1 LNFNNLE
8 FRSIAL
14 AVKTSGAKYDIFTK
28 IALVLVVLIIGFLI
42 LLPLA
47 NILVYSTQPSGSS
60 ILKNSWSDIVTRD
73 IIWNTVKLGL
83 SVAFLGTLLG
93 FIMAY
98 TQARVEFR
106 GKKILHI
113 INLIPII
120 SPPFAF
126 ATAVIVL
133 FGRSGIITRGLFD
146 WRPTLYGYPGLV
158 LVLTLSFFPIA
169 YMNLLGML
177 RSLDPALDEA
187 GSSLGASKW
196 KVFKT
201 VTLPLLIPGFAGSFL
216 LLFIEAIA
224 DLANPIIIGGNYT
237 VLASRAYMAINGDY
251 DISLAAGYSTL
262 LLLPA
267 LLVFLIQRYWAQKRS
282 VVSVTGKPSGRPT
295 MVTSKPAKFFLLS
308 VTGLLTSLVILV
320 YLTVVF
326 GAFVKIIGVNN
337 EFTLDNFRYLLGG
350 FANGAIKTT
359 ATLAFI
365 ATPLAGIFGMVIAWL
380 VIRKVRRGAEALDFL
395 GMLGIA
401 VPGTVIGIGY
411 AITYNDPV
419 KIGDFTIFPQVGG
432 GGAIL
437 GGAIAIVMVYIIR
450 SSPAGQRS
458 GISQLQQIDPA
469 IEEASAS
476 LGAAGGKTFRLI
488 TLPLISGAY
497 LSGLMYAFAHSMT
510 TLSPIIFLVT
520 PDTSILTQKILAEAD
535 QGRYGNVFALCCILI
550 VLIMVIGGLINLF
563 VRKTQVSVDRPM
575 VTGR

>member
-1 LNFNNLE
+1 MST
-8 FRSIAL
+8 RAR
-14 AVKTSGAKYDIFTK
+14 GGKYDIFTK
-28 IALVLVVLIIGFLI
+28 IALVFVLLIVGFLI
-42 LLPLA
+42 VLPLL
-47 NILVYSTQPSGSS
+47 NILIYSSQPSGSAIVKGS
-60 ILKNSWSDIVTRD
+60 FSDVVTRS
-73 IIWNTVKLGL
+73 IIWNTIKLGL
-83 SVAFLGTLLG
+83 SVAALGTFLG

-113 INLIPII
+113 INLVPII

-126 ATAVIVL
+126 ATAIIVL
-133 FGRSGIITRGLFD
+133 FGRSGMITRGIFD

-187 GSSLGASKW
+187 GASLGANKW
-196 KVFKT
+196 RIFRT

-216 LLFIEAIA
+216 LLFIESIA
-224 DLANPIIIGGNYT
+224 DLANPLIIGGSYT

-251 DISLAAGYSTL
+251 DISLAAGYSLL

-267 LLVFLIQRYWAQKRS
+267 LLVFLIQRYWAQKKS
-282 VVSVTGKPSGRPT
+282 VISVTGKPSGRPT
-295 MVTSKPAKFFLLS
+295 VVTSRAARTFLLT
-308 VTGLLTSLVILV
+308 VTGLLTGLILLI
-320 YLTVVF
+320 YSTVVL
-326 GAFVKIIGVNN
+326 GAFVQIIGVNN
-337 EFTLDNFRYLLGG
+337 EFTFDHFSYLLGG

-359 ATLAFI
+359 TTLALI
-365 ATPLAGIFGMVIAWL
+365 ATPLAGIFGMLIAWL
-380 VIRKVRRGAEALDFL
+380 VVRKVRRGSEALDFM

-419 KIGDFTIFPQVGG
+419 KIAGVTVFPQVA
-432 GGAIL
+432 GGAALI
-437 GGAIAIVMVYIIR
+437 GGSIAIIMVYIIR

-458 GISQLQQIDPA
+458 GISMLQQIDPA
-469 IEEASAS
+469 IEEASSS

-488 TLPLISGAY
+488 TLPLISGAF

-550 VLIMVIGGLINLF
+550 VLIMIIGGLINLL
-563 VRKTQVSVDRPM
+563 VRRTQVSIDRPM

>member
-1 LNFNNLE
+1 LNSENFKIRRN
-8 FRSIAL
+8 AL
-14 AVKTSGAKYDIFTK
+14 AIKTSGAKYDIFTK

-47 NILVYSTQPSGSS
+47 NILVYSTQPSGSG

-146 WRPTLYGYPGLV
+146 WRPTLYGYSGLV

-295 MVTSKPAKFFLLS
+295 MVTSKPAKLFLLS
-308 VTGLLTSLVILV
+308 VTTLLTSLVILV

-419 KIGDFTIFPQVGG
+419 KIGEFTIFPQVGG

>member
-1 LNFNNLE
+1 
-8 FRSIAL
+8 
-14 AVKTSGAKYDIFTK
+14 VKSSGAKYDIFTK
-28 IALVLVVLIIGFLI
+28 LALLLVVVIVGFLI
-42 LLPLA
+42 VLPLA
-47 NILVYSTQPSGSS
+47 NILVYSTQPSGSA
-60 ILKNSWSDIVTRD
+60 IVTGAFSDIVTRE
-73 IIWNTVKLGL
+73 IIWNTLKLGVA
-83 SVAFLGTLLG
+83 VAFLGTVLG

-106 GKKILHI
+106 GKKIFHI
-113 INLIPII
+113 INLVPII

-126 ATAVIVL
+126 ATAIIVL
-133 FGRSGIITRGLFD
+133 FGRSGMITRGIFD
-146 WRPTLYGYPGLV
+146 WRPTLYGFPGLV

-187 GSSLGASKW
+187 GSSLGANKW
-196 KVFKT
+196 RVFRT

-216 LLFIEAIA
+216 LLFIESIA

-251 DISLAAGYSTL
+251 DISLAAGYSSL

-267 LLVFLIQRYWAQKRS
+267 LIVFLIQRYWAQKKS

-295 MVTSKPAKFFLLS
+295 LVTSRFAKSFLLT
-308 VTGLLTSLVILV
+308 VTTLLTSLIILV
-320 YLTVVF
+320 YATVIL
-326 GAFVKIIGVNN
+326 GAFVQIIGVNN
-337 EFTLDNFRYLLGG
+337 EFTLSHFKYLLGG
-350 FANGAIKTT
+350 FANAAIKTT
-359 ATLAFI
+359 TFLALI
-365 ATPLAGIFGMVIAWL
+365 ATPIAGIFGMLIAWL
-380 VIRKVRRGAEALDFL
+380 VIRKVKRGSEALDFM

-419 KIGDFTIFPQVGG
+419 KIGGVTIFPQVAGG
-432 GGAIL
+432 AAIL
-437 GGAIAIVMVYIIR
+437 GGSIAIIMVYVIR

-458 GISQLQQIDPA
+458 GIAQLQQIDPA

-476 LGAAGGKTFRLI
+476 LGASGGKTFRLI
-488 TLPLISGAY
+488 TLPLISGAF

-563 VRKTQVSVDRPM
+563 VRRTQVSVDRPM
-575 VTGR
+575 VAGR

>member
-1 LNFNNLE
+1 
-8 FRSIAL
+8 
-14 AVKTSGAKYDIFTK
+14 
-28 IALVLVVLIIGFLI
+28 
-42 LLPLA
+42 
-47 NILVYSTQPSGSS
+47 
-60 ILKNSWSDIVTRD
+60 
-73 IIWNTVKLGL
+73 
-83 SVAFLGTLLG
+83 
-93 FIMAY
+93 MAY

-113 INLIPII
+113 INLVPII

-126 ATAVIVL
+126 ATAIIVL
-133 FGRSGIITRGLFD
+133 FGRSGMITRGVFD

-187 GSSLGASKW
+187 GSSLGANKW
-196 KVFKT
+196 RIFRT

-216 LLFIEAIA
+216 LLFIESIA
-224 DLANPIIIGGNYT
+224 DLANPLIIGGSYT

-251 DISLAAGYSTL
+251 DISLAAGYSLL

-267 LLVFLIQRYWAQKRS
+267 LLVFLIQRYWAQKKS
-282 VVSVTGKPSGRPT
+282 VISVTGKPSGRPT
-295 MVTSKPAKFFLLS
+295 VVTSRAARTFLLT
-308 VTGLLTSLVILV
+308 VTGLLTGLILLI
-320 YLTVVF
+320 YSTVVL
-326 GAFVKIIGVNN
+326 GAFVQIIGVNN
-337 EFTLDNFRYLLGG
+337 EFTLEHFRYLLGG

-359 ATLAFI
+359 ATLALI
-365 ATPLAGIFGMVIAWL
+365 ATPLAGIFGMLIAWL
-380 VIRKVRRGAEALDFL
+380 VVRKVRRGSEALDFM

-419 KIGDFTIFPQVGG
+419 KIAGVTVFPQVA
-432 GGAIL
+432 GGAALI
-437 GGAIAIVMVYIIR
+437 GGSIAIIMVYIIR

-458 GISQLQQIDPA
+458 GISMLQQIDPA
-469 IEEASAS
+469 IEEASSS

-488 TLPLISGAY
+488 TLPLISGAF

-550 VLIMVIGGLINLF
+550 VLIMIIGGLINLL
-563 VRKTQVSVDRPM
+563 VRRTQVSIDRPM

>member
-1 LNFNNLE
+1 MA
-8 FRSIAL
+8 I
-14 AVKTSGAKYDIFTK
+14 KGTGAKYDIFTK
-28 IALVLVVLIIGFLI
+28 IALALVILIISFLI
-42 LLPLA
+42 LLPLL
-47 NILVYSTQPSGSS
+47 NILIYSTQPSGSA

-146 WRPTLYGYPGLV
+146 WRPTLYGYTGLV

-187 GSSLGASKW
+187 GSSLGANKW
-196 KVFKT
+196 RVFKT

-216 LLFIEAIA
+216 LLFIETIA
-224 DLANPIIIGGNYT
+224 DLANPLIIGGNYT

-282 VVSVTGKPSGRPT
+282 VISVTGKPSGRPT
-295 MVTSKPAKFFLLS
+295 MVTSKPAKFFLLT
-308 VTGLLTSLVILV
+308 VTGLLTALVILV

-326 GAFVKIIGVNN
+326 GAFTKIIGVNN

-350 FANGAIKTT
+350 FANAAIKTT
-359 ATLAFI
+359 AFLALI

-380 VIRKVRRGAEALDFL
+380 VIRKVRRGAEALDFF

-419 KIGDFTIFPQVGG
+419 KIGDFTVFPQVGG
-432 GGAIL
+432 GGALL

-458 GISQLQQIDPA
+458 GIAQLQQIDPA

-476 LGAAGGKTFRLI
+476 LGASGGKTFRLV
-488 TLPLISGAY
+488 TLPLISGAF

-550 VLIMVIGGLINLF
+550 VLIMIIGGLINLL

-575 VTGR
+575 VKGR

>member
-1 LNFNNLE
+1 
-8 FRSIAL
+8 L
-14 AVKTSGAKYDIFTK
+14 AIKSSGAKYDIFTK

-47 NILVYSTQPSGSS
+47 NILVYSTQPSGSA

-73 IIWNTVKLGL
+73 IIWNTIKLGL
-83 SVAFLGTLLG
+83 TVAFLGTLLG

-106 GKKILHI
+106 GKKVLHI

-146 WRPTLYGYPGLV
+146 WRPTLYGYTGLV

-187 GSSLGASKW
+187 GSSLGANKW
-196 KVFKT
+196 RVFRT
-201 VTLPLLIPGFAGSFL
+201 VTVPLLIPGFAGSFL
-216 LLFIEAIA
+216 LLFIESIA
-224 DLANPIIIGGNYT
+224 DLANPLIIGGNYT

-295 MVTSKPAKFFLLS
+295 MVTSRPARVFLLS
-308 VTGLLTSLVILV
+308 ITGLLTALVVLV

-326 GAFVKIIGVNN
+326 GAFTKIIGVNN

-359 ATLAFI
+359 ATLALI
-365 ATPLAGIFGMVIAWL
+365 ATPLAGIFGMIIAWL

-419 KIGDFTIFPQVGG
+419 KIGDFTVFPQVGG

-458 GISQLQQIDPA
+458 GIAQLQQIDPA

-476 LGAAGGKTFRLI
+476 LGASGGKTFRLV
-488 TLPLISGAY
+488 TLPLISGAF

-550 VLIMVIGGLINLF
+550 VLIMVIGGLINLL

>member
-1 LNFNNLE
+1 MA
-8 FRSIAL
+8 I
-14 AVKTSGAKYDIFTK
+14 KTSGAKYDIFTK
-28 IALVLVVLIIGFLI
+28 IALALVLLIIGFLI

-47 NILVYSTQPSGSS
+47 NILVYSTQPSGSA
-60 ILKNSWSDIVTRD
+60 ILKNSWSDIVTRE

-106 GKKILHI
+106 GKKVLHI

-133 FGRSGIITRGLFD
+133 FGRSGIITRGVFD
-146 WRPTLYGYPGLV
+146 WRPTLYGYTGLV

-187 GSSLGASKW
+187 GSSLGANKW
-196 KVFKT
+196 RVFRT
-201 VTLPLLIPGFAGSFL
+201 VTVPLLIPGFAGSFL
-216 LLFIEAIA
+216 LLFIETIA
-224 DLANPIIIGGNYT
+224 DLANPLIIGGNYT

-295 MVTSKPAKFFLLS
+295 MVTSKPAKFFLLT
-308 VTGLLTSLVILV
+308 VTGLLTSLVVLV

-326 GAFVKIIGVNN
+326 GAFTKIIGVNN
-337 EFTLDNFRYLLGG
+337 EFTLDNFRYLLSG

-359 ATLAFI
+359 ATLALI
-365 ATPLAGIFGMVIAWL
+365 ATPLAGIFGMIIAWL

-419 KIGDFTIFPQVGG
+419 KIGDFTVFPQVGG
-432 GGAIL
+432 GGALL

-476 LGAAGGKTFRLI
+476 LGASGGKTFRLV
-488 TLPLISGAY
+488 TLPLISGAF

-550 VLIMVIGGLINLF
+550 VLIMIIGGLINLL

-575 VTGR
+575 AKGR

>member
-1 LNFNNLE
+1 
-8 FRSIAL
+8 L

-295 MVTSKPAKFFLLS
+295 MVTSKPAKFLLLS

>member
-1 LNFNNLE
+1 
-8 FRSIAL
+8 L
-14 AVKTSGAKYDIFTK
+14 AIKTSGAKYDIFTK

-47 NILVYSTQPSGSS
+47 NILIYSTQPSGSA
-60 ILKNSWSDIVTRD
+60 ILTNSWSDIVTRE

-83 SVAFLGTLLG
+83 TVAFLGTLLG

-106 GKKILHI
+106 GKKVLHI

-146 WRPTLYGYPGLV
+146 WRPTLYGFTGLV
-158 LVLTLSFFPIA
+158 LVLTLSYFPIA

-187 GSSLGASKW
+187 GSSLGANKW
-196 KVFKT
+196 RVFKT

-224 DLANPIIIGGNYT
+224 DLGNPIIIGGNYT

-308 VTGLLTSLVILV
+308 ITGLLTSLVILV

-337 EFTLDNFRYLLGG
+337 EFTLDNFRYLLSG

-359 ATLAFI
+359 ATLALI

-419 KIGDFTIFPQVGG
+419 KIGDFTVFPQVGG

-550 VLIMVIGGLINLF
+550 VLIMVIGGLINLL

>member
-1 LNFNNLE
+1 MAIK
-8 FRSIAL
+8 S
-14 AVKTSGAKYDIFTK
+14 SGAKYDIFTK
-28 IALVLVVLIIGFLI
+28 IALALVVLIIGFLI

-47 NILVYSTQPSGSS
+47 NILVYSTQPSGSA

-106 GKKILHI
+106 GKKVLHI

-146 WRPTLYGYPGLV
+146 WRPTLYGYTGLV

-187 GSSLGASKW
+187 GSSLGANKW
-196 KVFKT
+196 RVFRT
-201 VTLPLLIPGFAGSFL
+201 VTVPLLIPGFAGSFL
-216 LLFIEAIA
+216 LLFIETIA
-224 DLANPIIIGGNYT
+224 DLANPLIIGGNYT

-295 MVTSKPAKFFLLS
+295 MVTSKPAKFFLLT
-308 VTGLLTSLVILV
+308 VTGLLTSLVVLV

-326 GAFVKIIGVNN
+326 GAFTKIIGVNN
-337 EFTLDNFRYLLGG
+337 EFTLDNFRYLLSG

-359 ATLAFI
+359 ATLALI
-365 ATPLAGIFGMVIAWL
+365 ATPLAGIFGMIIAWL

-419 KIGDFTIFPQVGG
+419 KIGDFTVFPQVGG
-432 GGAIL
+432 GGALL

-476 LGAAGGKTFRLI
+476 LGASGGKTFRLV
-488 TLPLISGAY
+488 TLPLISGAF

-550 VLIMVIGGLINLF
+550 VLIMIIGGLINLL

-575 VTGR
+575 AKGR

>member
-1 LNFNNLE
+1 MAIK
-8 FRSIAL
+8 S
-14 AVKTSGAKYDIFTK
+14 SGAKYDIFTK

-47 NILVYSTQPSGSS
+47 NILVYSTQPSGSA

-73 IIWNTVKLGL
+73 IIWNTIKLGL
-83 SVAFLGTLLG
+83 TVAFLGTLLG

-106 GKKILHI
+106 GKKVLHI

-146 WRPTLYGYPGLV
+146 WRPTLYGYTGLV

-187 GSSLGASKW
+187 GSSLGANKW
-196 KVFKT
+196 RVFRT
-201 VTLPLLIPGFAGSFL
+201 VTVPLLIPGFAGSFL
-216 LLFIEAIA
+216 LLFIESIA
-224 DLANPIIIGGNYT
+224 DLANPLIIGGNYT

-295 MVTSKPAKFFLLS
+295 MVTSRPARVFLLS
-308 VTGLLTSLVILV
+308 ITGLLTALVVLV

-326 GAFVKIIGVNN
+326 GAFTKIIGVNN

-359 ATLAFI
+359 ATLALI
-365 ATPLAGIFGMVIAWL
+365 ATPLAGIFGMIIAWL

-419 KIGDFTIFPQVGG
+419 KIGDFTVFPQVGG

-458 GISQLQQIDPA
+458 GIAQLQQIDPA

-476 LGAAGGKTFRLI
+476 LGASGGKTFRLV
-488 TLPLISGAY
+488 TLPLISGAF

-550 VLIMVIGGLINLF
+550 VLIMVIGGLINLL

>member
-1 LNFNNLE
+1 MAIK
-8 FRSIAL
+8 S
-14 AVKTSGAKYDIFTK
+14 SGAKYDIFTK

-47 NILVYSTQPSGSS
+47 NILVYSTQPSGSA

-106 GKKILHI
+106 GKKVLHI

-133 FGRSGIITRGLFD
+133 FGRSGIITRGVFD
-146 WRPTLYGYPGLV
+146 WRPTLYGYTGLV

-187 GSSLGASKW
+187 GSSLGANKW
-196 KVFKT
+196 RVFRT
-201 VTLPLLIPGFAGSFL
+201 VTVPLLIPGFAGSFL
-216 LLFIEAIA
+216 LLFIETIA
-224 DLANPIIIGGNYT
+224 DLANPLIIGGNYT

-295 MVTSKPAKFFLLS
+295 MVTSKPAKFFLLT
-308 VTGLLTSLVILV
+308 VTGLLTALVVLV

-326 GAFVKIIGVNN
+326 GAFTKIIGVNN
-337 EFTLDNFRYLLGG
+337 EFTLDNFRYLLSG

-359 ATLAFI
+359 ATLALI
-365 ATPLAGIFGMVIAWL
+365 ATPLAGIFGMIIAWL

-419 KIGDFTIFPQVGG
+419 KIGDFTVFPQVGG
-432 GGAIL
+432 GGALL

-476 LGAAGGKTFRLI
+476 LGASGGKTFRLV
-488 TLPLISGAY
+488 TLPLISGAF

-550 VLIMVIGGLINLF
+550 VLIMIIGGLINLL

>member
-1 LNFNNLE
+1 
-8 FRSIAL
+8 
-14 AVKTSGAKYDIFTK
+14 
-28 IALVLVVLIIGFLI
+28 
-42 LLPLA
+42 
-47 NILVYSTQPSGSS
+47 
-60 ILKNSWSDIVTRD
+60 
-73 IIWNTVKLGL
+73 
-83 SVAFLGTLLG
+83 
-93 FIMAY
+93 
-98 TQARVEFR
+98 
-106 GKKILHI
+106 
-113 INLIPII
+113 
-120 SPPFAF
+120 
-126 ATAVIVL
+126 
-133 FGRSGIITRGLFD
+133 
-146 WRPTLYGYPGLV
+146 
-158 LVLTLSFFPIA
+158 
-169 YMNLLGML
+169 MNLLGML

-187 GSSLGASKW
+187 GSSLGANKW
-196 KVFKT
+196 RVFRT

-216 LLFIEAIA
+216 LLFIESIA

-251 DISLAAGYSTL
+251 DISLAAGYSSL

-267 LLVFLIQRYWAQKRS
+267 LIVFLIQRYWAQKKS

-295 MVTSKPAKFFLLS
+295 LVTSRLAKGFLLT
-308 VTGLLTSLVILV
+308 VTTLLTSLIILV
-320 YLTVVF
+320 YATVIL
-326 GAFVKIIGVNN
+326 GAFVQIIGVNN
-337 EFTLDNFRYLLGG
+337 QFTLSHFQYLLGG
-350 FANGAIKTT
+350 FANAAIKTT
-359 ATLAFI
+359 TFLALI
-365 ATPLAGIFGMVIAWL
+365 ATPIAGIFGMLIAWL
-380 VIRKVRRGAEALDFL
+380 VIRKVKRGSEALDFL

-419 KIGDFTIFPQVGG
+419 KLGGITIFPQVA
-432 GGAIL
+432 GGAAIV
-437 GGAIAIVMVYIIR
+437 GGSIAIIMVYVIR

-458 GISQLQQIDPA
+458 GIAQLQQIDPA

-476 LGAAGGKTFRLI
+476 LGASGGKTFRLV
-488 TLPLISGAY
+488 TLPLISGAF

>member
-1 LNFNNLE
+1 MSQK
-8 FRSIAL
+8 RSG
-14 AVKTSGAKYDIFTK
+14 SKYDIFTK
-28 IALVLVVLIIGFLI
+28 IALVFVVAIIFFLII
-42 LLPLA
+42 LPLV
-47 NILVYSTQPSGSS
+47 NILIFSTQPTGQAVVKNALSDEFIRH
-60 ILKNSWSDIVTRD
+60 ILG
-73 IIWNTVKLGL
+73 NTLKLGL

-98 TQARVEFR
+98 TQARVNFK
-106 GKKILHI
+106 GKKFLHI
-113 INLIPII
+113 INLVPII

-126 ATAVIVL
+126 ATAIIVL
-133 FGRSGIITRGLFD
+133 FGRSGIITRDLLN

-196 KVFKT
+196 RVFRT

-216 LLFIEAIA
+216 LLFIESIA
-224 DLANPIIIGGNYT
+224 DLANPLIIGGSYT

-251 DISLAAGYSTL
+251 DIPMAAGYSFL

-267 LLVFLIQRYWAQKRS
+267 LIVFLVQRYWAQRRS
-282 VVSVTGKPSGRPT
+282 VISVTGKPSGRT
-295 MVTSKPAKFFLLS
+295 TTVTSPVAKVFLLS
-308 VTGLLTSLVILV
+308 VTGILTLLILMVYATVIL
-320 YLTVVF
+320 
-326 GAFVKIIGVNN
+326 GAFVKIIGVENS
-337 EFTLDNFRYLLGG
+337 FTLEHFRYLLDG
-350 FANGAIKTT
+350 FANAAVKTT
-359 ATLAFI
+359 TILALI
-365 ATPLAGIFGMVIAWL
+365 ATPLAGIFGMLLAWL
-380 VIRKVRRGAEALDFL
+380 IVRKVRRGSEVLDFL

-419 KIGDFTIFPQVGG
+419 KIAGITIFPQVA
-432 GGAIL
+432 GGAAIFS
-437 GGAIAIVMVYIIR
+437 GAVAIVMVYIVR

-458 GISQLQQIDPA
+458 GVSLLQQIDPS

-476 LGAAGGKTFRLI
+476 LGASGGRTFRLV
-488 TLPLISGAY
+488 TLPLISGAF

-535 QGRYGNVFALCCILI
+535 QGRYGNTFALCCMLI
-550 VLIMVIGGLINLF
+550 VLIMVVGGLINLV
-563 VRKTQVSVDRPM
+563 VRRFQVSAERPL

>member
-1 LNFNNLE
+1 MAQK
-8 FRSIAL
+8 RSG
-14 AVKTSGAKYDIFTK
+14 SKYDIFTK
-28 IALVLVVLIIGFLI
+28 IALVFVVAIIFFLII
-42 LLPLA
+42 LPLV
-47 NILVYSTQPSGSS
+47 NILIFSTEPTGSAVVKNALS
-60 ILKNSWSDIVTRD
+60 DEFIRHILG
-73 IIWNTVKLGL
+73 NTLKLGL

-98 TQARVEFR
+98 TQARVNFK

-113 INLIPII
+113 INLVPII

-126 ATAVIVL
+126 ATAIIVL
-133 FGRSGIITRGLFD
+133 FGRSGIITRDLLD

-158 LVLTLSFFPIA
+158 IVLTLSFFPIA

-187 GSSLGASKW
+187 GSSLGANKW
-196 KVFKT
+196 RVFRT

-216 LLFIEAIA
+216 LLFIESIA
-224 DLANPIIIGGNYT
+224 DLANPLIIGGSYT

-251 DISLAAGYSTL
+251 DIPMAAGYSFL

-267 LLVFLIQRYWAQKRS
+267 LIVFLVQRYWAQRRS
-282 VVSVTGKPSGRPT
+282 VVSVTGKPSGRT
-295 MVTSKPAKFFLLS
+295 TQVTSPVAKTFLLTI
-308 VTGLLTSLVILV
+308 TGLLTLLIFMVYATVI
-320 YLTVVF
+320 F
-326 GAFVKIIGVNN
+326 GAFVKIIGVENS
-337 EFTLDNFRYLLGG
+337 FTLEHFRYLLDG
-350 FANGAIKTT
+350 FANAAVKTT
-359 ATLAFI
+359 TILALI
-365 ATPLAGIFGMVIAWL
+365 ATPLAGIFGMLLAWL
-380 VIRKVRRGAEALDFL
+380 IVRKVRRGSEVLDFL

-419 KIGDFTIFPQVGG
+419 KFAGITIFPQVA
-432 GGAIL
+432 GGAAIFS
-437 GGAIAIVMVYIIR
+437 GAVAIVMVYIVR

-458 GISQLQQIDPA
+458 GVSLLQQIDPS

-476 LGAAGGKTFRLI
+476 LGASGGRTFRLV
-488 TLPLISGAY
+488 TLPLISGAF

-520 PDTSILTQKILAEAD
+520 PNTSILTQKILAEAD
-535 QGRYGNVFALCCILI
+535 QGRYGNTFALCCMLI
-550 VLIMVIGGLINLF
+550 VLIMVVGGLINLL
-563 VRKTQVSVDRPM
+563 VRRFQVSADRPL

>member
-1 LNFNNLE
+1 MNSENLK
-8 FRSIAL
+8 FRSNAL
-14 AVKTSGAKYDIFTK
+14 AIKTSGAKYDIFTK

-47 NILVYSTQPSGSS
+47 NILVYSTQPSGSA

-187 GSSLGASKW
+187 GSSLGANKW

-295 MVTSKPAKFFLLS
+295 MVTSKPAKLFLLS
-308 VTGLLTSLVILV
+308 VTTLLTSLVILV

>member
-1 LNFNNLE
+1 
-8 FRSIAL
+8 L
-14 AVKTSGAKYDIFTK
+14 AIKSSGAKYDIFTK

-47 NILVYSTQPSGSS
+47 NILVYSTQPSGSA

-73 IIWNTVKLGL
+73 IIWNTIKLGL
-83 SVAFLGTLLG
+83 TVAFLGTLLG

-106 GKKILHI
+106 GKKVLHI

-146 WRPTLYGYPGLV
+146 WRPTLYGYTGLV

-187 GSSLGASKW
+187 GSSLGANKW
-196 KVFKT
+196 RVFRT
-201 VTLPLLIPGFAGSFL
+201 VTVPLLIPGFAGSFL
-216 LLFIEAIA
+216 LLFIESIA
-224 DLANPIIIGGNYT
+224 DLANPLIIGGNYT

-295 MVTSKPAKFFLLS
+295 MVTSKPAKVFLLS
-308 VTGLLTSLVILV
+308 ITGLLTALVVLV

-326 GAFVKIIGVNN
+326 GAFTKIIGVNN

-359 ATLAFI
+359 ATLALI
-365 ATPLAGIFGMVIAWL
+365 ATPLAGIFGMIIAWL

-419 KIGDFTIFPQVGG
+419 KIGDFTVFPQVGG

-458 GISQLQQIDPA
+458 GIAQLQQIDPA

-476 LGAAGGKTFRLI
+476 LGASGGKTFRLV
-488 TLPLISGAY
+488 TLPLISGAF

-550 VLIMVIGGLINLF
+550 VLIMVIGGLINLL

>member
-1 LNFNNLE
+1 
-8 FRSIAL
+8 L
-14 AVKTSGAKYDIFTK
+14 AIKGTGAKYDIFTK
-28 IALVLVVLIIGFLI
+28 IALALVILIISFLI
-42 LLPLA
+42 LLPLL
-47 NILVYSTQPSGSS
+47 NILIYSTQPSGSA

-146 WRPTLYGYPGLV
+146 WRPTLYGYTGLV

-187 GSSLGASKW
+187 GSSLGANKW
-196 KVFKT
+196 RVFKT

-216 LLFIEAIA
+216 LLFIETIA
-224 DLANPIIIGGNYT
+224 DLANPLIIGGNYT

-282 VVSVTGKPSGRPT
+282 VISVTGKPSGRPT
-295 MVTSKPAKFFLLS
+295 MVTSKPAKFFLLT
-308 VTGLLTSLVILV
+308 VTGLLTALVILV

-326 GAFVKIIGVNN
+326 GAFTKIIGVNN

-350 FANGAIKTT
+350 FANAAIKTT
-359 ATLAFI
+359 AFLALI

-419 KIGDFTIFPQVGG
+419 KIGDFTVFPQVGG
-432 GGAIL
+432 GGALL

-458 GISQLQQIDPA
+458 GIAQLQQIDPA

-476 LGAAGGKTFRLI
+476 LGASGGKTFRLV
-488 TLPLISGAY
+488 TLPLISGAF

-550 VLIMVIGGLINLF
+550 VLIMIIGGLINLL

-575 VTGR
+575 VKGR

>member
-1 LNFNNLE
+1 M
-8 FRSIAL
+8 
-14 AVKTSGAKYDIFTK
+14 AVKRSGTKYDIFTK
-28 IALVLVVLIIGFLI
+28 IALALVVAIVFFLII
-42 LLPLA
+42 LPLL
-47 NILVYSTQPSGSS
+47 NILVFSTQPTGSAIVRNALS
-60 ILKNSWSDIVTRD
+60 DVVIRQIL
-73 IIWNTVKLGL
+73 WNTMKLGL
-83 SVAFLGTLLG
+83 TVAFLGTLLG

-98 TQARVEFR
+98 TQARVDFK

-113 INLIPII
+113 INLVPII

-133 FGRSGIITRGLFD
+133 FGRSGIITRGLFE

-196 KVFKT
+196 RIFRT
-201 VTLPLLIPGFAGSFL
+201 VTLPLLVPGFAGSFL
-216 LLFIEAIA
+216 LLFIESIA
-224 DLANPIIIGGNYT
+224 DLANPLIIGGSYT

-251 DISLAAGYSTL
+251 DIPMAAGYSFL

-267 LLVFLIQRYWAQKRS
+267 LMVFLVQRYWAQRKS
-282 VVSVTGKPSGRPT
+282 VVSVTGKPSGRT
-295 MVTSKPAKFFLLS
+295 TSITSPVARFFLLF
-308 VTGLLTSLVILV
+308 VTFSLTALIVLV
-320 YLTVVF
+320 YATVVL
-326 GAFVKIIGVNN
+326 GAFVKIIGVENS
-337 EFTLDNFRYLLGG
+337 FTLEHFRFLLGG
-350 FANGAIKTT
+350 FANAAVKTT
-359 ATLAFI
+359 TILALI
-365 ATPLAGIFGMVIAWL
+365 ATPLAGIFGMLIAWL
-380 VIRKVRRGAEALDFL
+380 VIRKVRRGGEALDFL

-419 KIGDFTIFPQVGG
+419 KIAGITVFPQVAGG
-432 GGAIL
+432 AAIL
-437 GGAIAIVMVYIIR
+437 GGAAAIVMVYVIR

-458 GISQLQQIDPA
+458 GISLLQQIDPS

-476 LGAAGGKTFRLI
+476 LGASGGRTFRLV
-488 TLPLISGAY
+488 TLPLISGAF

-535 QGRYGNVFALCCILI
+535 QGRYGNVFALCCMLIILI
-550 VLIMVIGGLINLF
+550 LVIGGLINLL
-563 VRKTQVSVDRPM
+563 VRRFQVSTDRPL

>member
-1 LNFNNLE
+1 MA
-8 FRSIAL
+8 I
-14 AVKTSGAKYDIFTK
+14 KTSGAKYDIFTK

-47 NILVYSTQPSGSS
+47 NILIYSTQPSGSA
-60 ILKNSWSDIVTRD
+60 ILTNSFSDIVTRD

-83 SVAFLGTLLG
+83 TVATLGTLLG

-106 GKKILHI
+106 GKKVLHI

-133 FGRSGIITRGLFD
+133 FGRSGIITRGVFD
-146 WRPTLYGYPGLV
+146 WRPTLYGFTGLV

-196 KVFKT
+196 RVFKT

-308 VTGLLTSLVILV
+308 VTGILTSLIILV

-359 ATLAFI
+359 ATLALL

-419 KIGDFTIFPQVGG
+419 KIGDFTVFPQVGG

-550 VLIMVIGGLINLF
+550 VLIMVIGGLINLL

>member
-1 LNFNNLE
+1 M
-8 FRSIAL
+8 S
-14 AVKTSGAKYDIFTK
+14 VKASGAKYDIFTK
-28 IALVLVVLIIGFLI
+28 IALILVIFIIGFLI
-42 LLPLA
+42 ILPLL
-47 NILVYSTQPSGSS
+47 NILIYSTQPSGSAIITGS
-60 ILKNSWSDIVTRD
+60 FSDVVTRN

-83 SVAFLGTLLG
+83 TVAALGTVLG

-126 ATAVIVL
+126 ATAIIVL
-133 FGRSGIITRGLFD
+133 FGRSGMITRGVFD
-146 WRPTLYGYPGLV
+146 WRPTLYGFPGLV

-187 GSSLGASKW
+187 GSSLGANKG
-196 KVFKT
+196 KIFRT

-216 LLFIEAIA
+216 LLFIESIA

-251 DISLAAGYSTL
+251 DISLAAGYSSL

-267 LLVFLIQRYWAQKRS
+267 LLVFLVQRYWAQKKS

-295 MVTSKPAKFFLLS
+295 LVTSRSAKFFLLS
-308 VTGLLTSLVILV
+308 VTGLLTTLIVMVYATVI
-320 YLTVVF
+320 F

-359 ATLAFI
+359 TMLALI
-365 ATPLAGIFGMVIAWL
+365 ATPLAGVFGMLIAWL
-380 VIRKVRRGAEALDFL
+380 VIRKVKRGSEALDFL

-419 KIGDFTIFPQVGG
+419 KIAGVTVFPQVA
-432 GGAIL
+432 GGAALL
-437 GGAIAIVMVYIIR
+437 GGSIAIVMVYIIR

-458 GISQLQQIDPA
+458 GISMLQQIDPS

-476 LGAAGGKTFRLI
+476 LGAPGGKTFRLI
-488 TLPLISGAY
+488 TLPLISGAF

-550 VLIMVIGGLINLF
+550 LIILVIGSLINLL
-563 VRKTQVSVDRPM
+563 VRRSQVSIERPM

>member
-1 LNFNNLE
+1 M
-8 FRSIAL
+8 
-14 AVKTSGAKYDIFTK
+14 
-28 IALVLVVLIIGFLI
+28 LVVLIIGLLI
-42 LLPLA
+42 VLPLL
-47 NILVYSTQPSGSS
+47 NILVYSTQPSGSA
-60 ILKNSWSDIVTRD
+60 ILTNSLSDIVTRD
-73 IIWNTVKLGL
+73 IIWNMVKLGL
-83 SVAFLGTLLG
+83 SVATLGTLLG

-98 TQARVEFR
+98 TQARVDFR

-113 INLIPII
+113 INLVPII

-126 ATAVIVL
+126 ATAIIVL
-133 FGRSGIITRGLFD
+133 FGRSGMITRGIFD
-146 WRPTLYGYPGLV
+146 WRPTLYGYTGLV

-187 GSSLGASKW
+187 GSSLGANKW
-196 KVFKT
+196 RVFRT
-201 VTLPLLIPGFAGSFL
+201 VTVPLLIPGFAGSFL
-216 LLFIEAIA
+216 LLFIETIA
-224 DLANPIIIGGNYT
+224 DLANPLIIGGNYT

-267 LLVFLIQRYWAQKRS
+267 LFVFLIQRYWAQKRS

-295 MVTSKPAKFFLLS
+295 LVTSKPAKFFLLS
-308 VTGLLTSLVILV
+308 VTGLLTLLITLV
-320 YLTVVF
+320 YLTVLF
-326 GAFVKIIGVNN
+326 GAFVQIIGVNN
-337 EFTLDNFRYLLGG
+337 EFTLDHFRYLLGG

-359 ATLAFI
+359 TMLALM
-365 ATPLAGIFGMVIAWL
+365 ATPLAGFFGMLIAWL
-380 VIRKVRRGAEALDFL
+380 VIRKVRRGSEALDFL

-419 KIGDFTIFPQVGG
+419 KIAGVTVFPQVGG
-432 GGAIL
+432 GGAIF
-437 GGAIAIVMVYIIR
+437 GGAVAIVMVYIIR

-476 LGAAGGKTFRLI
+476 LGASGGKTFRLV
-488 TLPLISGAY
+488 TLPLISGAF

-550 VLIMVIGGLINLF
+550 VLILIIGGLINLF
-563 VRKTQVSVDRPM
+563 VRRTQVSIDRPM

>member
-1 LNFNNLE
+1 MAIK
-8 FRSIAL
+8 S
-14 AVKTSGAKYDIFTK
+14 SGAKYDIFTK

-47 NILVYSTQPSGSS
+47 NILVYSTQPSGSA

-106 GKKILHI
+106 GKKVLHI

-133 FGRSGIITRGLFD
+133 FGRSGIITRGVFD
-146 WRPTLYGYPGLV
+146 WRPTLYGYTGLV

-187 GSSLGASKW
+187 GSSLGANKW
-196 KVFKT
+196 RVFRT
-201 VTLPLLIPGFAGSFL
+201 VTVPLLIPGFAGSFL
-216 LLFIEAIA
+216 LLFIETIA
-224 DLANPIIIGGNYT
+224 DLANPLIIGGNYT

-295 MVTSKPAKFFLLS
+295 MVTSKPAKFFLLT
-308 VTGLLTSLVILV
+308 VTGLLTSLVVLV
-320 YLTVVF
+320 YLTVIF
-326 GAFVKIIGVNN
+326 GAFTKIIGVNN

-350 FANGAIKTT
+350 FANDAIKTT
-359 ATLAFI
+359 ATLALI
-365 ATPLAGIFGMVIAWL
+365 ATPLAGIFGMIIAWL

-419 KIGDFTIFPQVGG
+419 KIGDFTVFPQVGG
-432 GGAIL
+432 GGALL

-476 LGAAGGKTFRLI
+476 LGASGGKTFRLV
-488 TLPLISGAY
+488 TLPLISGAF

-550 VLIMVIGGLINLF
+550 VLIMIIGGLINLL

-575 VTGR
+575 AKGR

>member
-1 LNFNNLE
+1 M
-8 FRSIAL
+8 
-14 AVKTSGAKYDIFTK
+14 
-28 IALVLVVLIIGFLI
+28 LVVLIIGFLI

-47 NILVYSTQPSGSS
+47 NILVYSTQPSGSA

-106 GKKILHI
+106 GKKVLHI

-133 FGRSGIITRGLFD
+133 FGRSGIITRGVFD
-146 WRPTLYGYPGLV
+146 WRPTLYGYTGLV

-187 GSSLGASKW
+187 GSSLGANKW
-196 KVFKT
+196 RVFRT
-201 VTLPLLIPGFAGSFL
+201 VTVPLLIPGFAGSFL
-216 LLFIEAIA
+216 LLFIETIA
-224 DLANPIIIGGNYT
+224 DLANPLIIGGNYT

-295 MVTSKPAKFFLLS
+295 MVTSKPAKFFLLT
-308 VTGLLTSLVILV
+308 VTGLLTALVVLV
-320 YLTVVF
+320 YLTVIF
-326 GAFVKIIGVNN
+326 GAFTKIIGVNN
-337 EFTLDNFRYLLGG
+337 EFTLDNFRYLLSG

-359 ATLAFI
+359 ATLALI
-365 ATPLAGIFGMVIAWL
+365 ATPLAGIFGMIIAWL

-419 KIGDFTIFPQVGG
+419 KIGDFTVFPQVGG
-432 GGAIL
+432 GGALL

-476 LGAAGGKTFRLI
+476 LGASGGKTFRLV
-488 TLPLISGAY
+488 TLPLISGAF

-550 VLIMVIGGLINLF
+550 VLIMIIGGLINLL

>member
-1 LNFNNLE
+1 L
-8 FRSIAL
+8 S
-14 AVKTSGAKYDIFTK
+14 VKASGAKYDIFTK
-28 IALVLVVLIIGFLI
+28 IALALVIFIIGFLI
-42 LLPLA
+42 ILPLI
-47 NILVYSTQPSGSS
+47 NILIYSTQPSGSA
-60 ILKNSWSDIVTRD
+60 IITGAFSDVVTRN

-83 SVAFLGTLLG
+83 TVAALGTVLG

-98 TQARVEFR
+98 AQARLEFR
-106 GKKILHI
+106 GKKVLHI

-126 ATAVIVL
+126 ATAIIVL
-133 FGRSGIITRGLFD
+133 FGRSGMITRGVFD
-146 WRPTLYGYPGLV
+146 WRPTLYGFPGLV

-187 GSSLGASKW
+187 GSSLGANKAR
-196 KVFKT
+196 VFRT

-216 LLFIEAIA
+216 LLFIESIA

-251 DISLAAGYSTL
+251 DISLAAGYSSL

-267 LLVFLIQRYWAQKRS
+267 LLVFLVQRYWAQKKS

-295 MVTSKPAKFFLLS
+295 LVTSKGAKFFLLS
-308 VTGLLTSLVILV
+308 VTGLVTTLIVMVYATVIL
-320 YLTVVF
+320 

-337 EFTLDNFRYLLGG
+337 DFTLDNFRYLLSG
-350 FANGAIKTT
+350 FANGAIRTT
-359 ATLAFI
+359 TMLALM
-365 ATPLAGIFGMVIAWL
+365 ATPLAGIFGMLIAWL
-380 VIRKVRRGAEALDFL
+380 VIRKVKRGSEALDFL

-419 KIGDFTIFPQVGG
+419 KISGVTVFPQVA
-432 GGAIL
+432 GGAALL
-437 GGAIAIVMVYIIR
+437 GGSIAIVMVYIIR

-458 GISQLQQIDPA
+458 GISMLQQIDPS

-476 LGAAGGKTFRLI
+476 LGAPGGKTFRLI
-488 TLPLISGAY
+488 TLPLISGAF

-550 VLIMVIGGLINLF
+550 LIILVIGSLINLL
-563 VRKTQVSVDRPM
+563 VRRSQVSIERPM

>member
-1 LNFNNLE
+1 MK
-8 FRSIAL
+8 S
-14 AVKTSGAKYDIFTK
+14 SGAKYDIFTK
-28 IALVLVVLIIGFLI
+28 LALLLVVVIVGFLI
-42 LLPLA
+42 VLPLV
-47 NILVYSTQPSGSS
+47 NILVYSTQPSGSA
-60 ILKNSWSDIVTRD
+60 IVTGAFSDIVTRE
-73 IIWNTVKLGL
+73 IIWNTLKLGVA
-83 SVAFLGTLLG
+83 VAFLGTVLG

-106 GKKILHI
+106 GKKIFHV
-113 INLIPII
+113 INLVPII

-126 ATAVIVL
+126 ATAIIVL
-133 FGRSGIITRGLFD
+133 FGRSGMITRGIFD
-146 WRPTLYGYPGLV
+146 WRPTLYGFPGLV

-187 GSSLGASKW
+187 GSSLGANKW
-196 KVFKT
+196 RIFRT

-216 LLFIEAIA
+216 LLFIESIA

-251 DISLAAGYSTL
+251 DISLAAGYSSL

-267 LLVFLIQRYWAQKRS
+267 LIVFLIQRYWAQKKS

-295 MVTSKPAKFFLLS
+295 LVTSRFAKSFLLT
-308 VTGLLTSLVILV
+308 VTTLLTSLIILV
-320 YLTVVF
+320 YATVIL
-326 GAFVKIIGVNN
+326 GAFVQIIGVNN
-337 EFTLDNFRYLLGG
+337 EFTLSHFQYLLGG
-350 FANGAIKTT
+350 FANAAIRTT
-359 ATLAFI
+359 TFLALI
-365 ATPLAGIFGMVIAWL
+365 ATPIAGIFGMLIAWL
-380 VIRKVRRGAEALDFL
+380 VIRKVKRGSEALDFM

-419 KIGDFTIFPQVGG
+419 KIGGVTIFPQVAGG
-432 GGAIL
+432 AAIL
-437 GGAIAIVMVYIIR
+437 GGSIAIIMVYVIR

-458 GISQLQQIDPA
+458 GIAQLQQIDPA

-476 LGAAGGKTFRLI
+476 LGASGGKTFRLI
-488 TLPLISGAY
+488 TLPLISGAF

-563 VRKTQVSVDRPM
+563 VRRTQVSVDRPM
-575 VTGR
+575 VAGR

>member
-1 LNFNNLE
+1 MA
-8 FRSIAL
+8 I
-14 AVKTSGAKYDIFTK
+14 KTSGAKYDIFTK

-42 LLPLA
+42 LLPLL
-47 NILVYSTQPSGSS
+47 NILVYSTQPSGSA
-60 ILKNSWSDIVTRD
+60 IITNSFSDIVTRD
-73 IIWNTVKLGL
+73 IIWNTIKLGL
-83 SVAFLGTLLG
+83 SVATLGTLLG

-106 GKKILHI
+106 GKKVLHI

-133 FGRSGIITRGLFD
+133 FGRSGIITRGVFD
-146 WRPTLYGYPGLV
+146 WRPTLYGYTGLV

-187 GSSLGASKW
+187 GSSLGANKW
-196 KVFKT
+196 RVFRT

-216 LLFIEAIA
+216 LLFIESIA
-224 DLANPIIIGGNYT
+224 DLANPLIIGGNYT

-267 LLVFLIQRYWAQKRS
+267 LLVFLVQRYWAQKRS

-295 MVTSKPAKFFLLS
+295 MVTSRPAKIFLLT
-308 VTGLLTSLVILV
+308 VTGLLTTLVVMV

-326 GAFVKIIGVNN
+326 GAFVQIIGVNN
-337 EFTLDNFRYLLGG
+337 EFTLEHFRYLLGG

-359 ATLAFI
+359 TALALI

-380 VIRKVRRGAEALDFL
+380 VIRKVRRGSEALDFL

-419 KIGDFTIFPQVGG
+419 KIGDFTVFPQVGG
-432 GGAIL
+432 GGAIF
-437 GGAIAIVMVYIIR
+437 GGAVAIIMVYIIR

-476 LGAAGGKTFRLI
+476 LGASGGKTFRLV
-488 TLPLISGAY
+488 TLPLISGAF

-550 VLIMVIGGLINLF
+550 VLIMVIGGLINLL
-563 VRKTQVSVDRPM
+563 VKKTQVSVDRPM